1 MVRPGSEVL
10 GELTRNAAIARA
22 HADAAER
29 AARVVRDRIHD
40 LTEERLRTVRE
51 LAGMQLPVLDEATVG
66 AAMPE
71 VAADL
76 QRFERQ
82 RQQRERELAAELAT
96 HEQATATLDQ
106 QLRDLT
112 TQLDAVVVRRDDLQ
126 RQAAAKLAA
135 DPAHPALAEQA
146 TQAEVALA
154 RDQAR
159 AKELAAEAEAKLP
172 PYEQSRLFQ
181 YLWKRGFGTPEFAA
195 SGLTARLDRWVAEA
209 IDYRRVVGSYR
220 FLKTT
225 PELVRLEV
233 QRRTQEVESLRQ
245 RLAAMEAAAEADVGV
260 PAVQAEVDRLVAE
273 RQQLVDK
280 LAEGR
285 QRVARV
291 HTTMR
296 EETDGRGVFHA
307 RALRQLEEMLART
320 EAATL
325 ERRASATPDPRDDQL
340 VAALRACTEAL
351 QRSAAESPPLEQ
363 EAARTDAIA
372 DGLEE
377 LVVRFRQ
384 ADYDAGR
391 SEFYDLELAAPLAD
405 VLRGSKPPLEL
416 WPFLRNHQRFRPAP
430 VVHHTHRAAN
440 VLEGIGLAIQV
451 AGVLADV
458 VGAASGSSRSRSSH
472 GHSSGGGFGSGG
484 SGASIGRT
492 IGGGGDGF
500 RTGRTFGGGGDG
512 FRTGRTF

>member
-1 MVRPGSEVL
+1 MVRSGSEVL
-10 GELTRNAAIARA
+10 GELARNAAVARA

-51 LAGMQLPVLDEATVG
+51 LAGMQLPVLDAATVG

-82 RQQRERELAAELAT
+82 RQLRERELTAELAAN
-96 HEQATATLDQ
+96 EQAAAMLDQ
-106 QLRDLT
+106 ELRALT
-112 TQLDAVVVRRDDLQ
+112 TQLDAVVVRRDELE

-135 DPAHPALAEQA
+135 DPAYPSLAEQA

-159 AKELAAEAEAKLP
+159 AAELAAEAEAKLP

-181 YLWKRGFGTPEFAA
+181 YLWKRGFGTPEFTAR
-195 SGLTARLDRWVAEA
+195 GLTARLDRWVAEA

-233 QRRTQEVESLRQ
+233 QRRTQEVEGLRQ
-245 RLAAMEAAAEADVGV
+245 RLAAMETAAEADVGV
-260 PAVQAEVDRLVAE
+260 PAVQAEVDRLVAA

-280 LAEGR
+280 LTAGR
-285 QRVARV
+285 ERVARV
-291 HTTMR
+291 HATMR

-307 RALRQLEEMLART
+307 RALRQLEELLART

-325 ERRASATPDPRDDQL
+325 ERRAQATPDPRDDQL

-377 LVVRFRQ
+377 LVLRFRQ

-391 SEFYDLELAAPLAD
+391 SEFYDLDLGAPLAD
-405 VLRGSKPPLEL
+405 VLRGTRPPLEL
-416 WPFLRNHQRFRPAP
+416 WPLLRNHQRFRPAP
-430 VVHHTHRAAN
+430 VVHHTHRTAN

-472 GHSSGGGFGSGG
+472 GRSSGGGFGSGG
-484 SGASIGRT
+484 IGASIGRT
-492 IGGGGDGF
+492 IGVGGEGF
-500 RTGRTFGGGGDG
+500 RTGRTFGGGDEG